1 MDANTWQPAASGSI
15 PAMGWITGSGNV
27 SYLNT
32 NDPTTAKFFFDTPNS
47 FCTGVSLTHSPAPS
61 GYALTP
67 ILSVDSYT
75 NPASDTGDPGL
86 VGDGTSGPGGGLLPT
101 GAITYPY
108 QWIMYD
114 IEGWA
119 ATPTVEQDDPPT
131 YMQNFINACH
141 TNIPRYKAIM
151 APGYDLYSA
160 AALANYPLLPGE
172 QRWQWFVRV
181 IVAMGGAGCDLFV
194 LQQESQQGSP
204 IFAELFNA
212 AAGTLASISP
222 STLVYGEV
230 SSSNATGS
238 TQQELGASMVTDAV
252 TLTSPYPDGFYAA
265 MPSPNQAA
273 GRYFLDDMM
282 AAGYS
287 A

>member
-1 MDANTWQPAASGSI
+1 MRMDANTWQPAASTVPS
-15 PAMGWITGSGNV
+15 MGWITGSGNI

-32 NDPTTAKFFFDTPNS
+32 NDPTTAKYFFDTTNS
-47 FCTGVSLTHSPAPS
+47 FCTGASLTRNPVPS
-61 GYALTP
+61 GYKTTAV
-67 ILSVDSYT
+67 LSLDAYT
-75 NPASDTGDPGL
+75 GS
-86 VGDGTSGPGGGLLPT
+86 GGLNALLT
-101 GAITYPY
+101 GGSITYPY
-108 QWIMYD
+108 GWIMYD
-114 IEGWA
+114 NEGGSWP
-119 ATPTVEQDDPPT
+119 TPSIEQDDPPT
-131 YMQNFINACH
+131 YMQDFTNACH
-141 TNIPRYKAIM
+141 LNGYQSIM
-151 APGYDLYSA
+151 APGYDLYTDA
-160 AALANYPLLPGE
+160 VGHYPLNPGE
-172 QRWQWFVRV
+172 LQWQWFVRV
-181 IVAMGGAGCDLFV
+181 IVAGGGAGCDMFV

-252 TLTSPYPDGFYAA
+252 TLTSPWPDGFYVA
-265 MPSPNQAA
+265 MPSPNQPA